1 MEGGDFS
8 SMMTQLGIMNK
19 VSTGNSVLDII
30 LCLLVPVLLQR
41 ITPWLQ
47 QLYNTLLE
55 YRKRPSTTHMRT
67 IVYQKRSDWIT
78 TLGNSNNH
86 RLQEAL
92 LFKINIM
99 PDVTKQMVEAE
110 AQLLTSNNMNN
121 SPATEDENDRPEH
134 DSNSED
140 GYSDGDH
147 DEWYDGKDCERLE
160 VALVPPTDITIRLT
174 PNITFLR

>member
-1 MEGGDFS
+1 MEGGDFT

-47 QLYNTLLE
+47 QLWNSLVE
-55 YRKRPSTTHMRT
+55 YRRRPSTTNTRT
-67 IVYQKRSDWIT
+67 IIYQKRSDWIT
-78 TLGNSNNH
+78 TVGNAYNH

-99 PDVTKQMVEAE
+99 PEVTKQMVEAE
-110 AQLLTSNNMNN
+110 AQLLTNNNMNN
-121 SPATEDENDRPEH
+121 PSSEEEERPDR
-134 DSNSED
+134 DTNSED

-160 VALVPPTDITIRLT
+160 VALVPPNNITIRLT
-174 PNITFLR
+174 PNLTFLR